1 MRSGGHGTVGLRAS
15 HETMA
20 RDERFRYHVAGSRGV
35 FRFFAFLLCIPPCLV
50 LPCFA
55 GKGRIPPRRRGWI
68 PRPKSAIVFSSPGHG
83 RRSTV
88 WSGWKRD
95 MDWLDEIDSILGR
108 GLDIYRSIR
117 RTRTY
122 KERFQM
128 DVSL

>member
-1 MRSGGHGTVGLRAS
+1 MKLWVGMSGLDTTSLGRAASFVSLPFYFVFHPVWCSLALQVKVGYPPGGAVG
-15 HETMA
+15 
-20 RDERFRYHVAGSRGV
+20 YHVPSLPLY
-35 FRFFAFLLCIPPCLV
+35 FPLLATV
-50 LPCFA
+50 
-55 GKGRIPPRRRGWI
+55 
-68 PRPKSAIVFSSPGHG
+68 